1 MQLLR
6 VYFWDVYTVY
16 INDPQAEKSLKFT
29 RKDEY
34 VYQFVRLIIEDH
46 SPDKDVAYFA
56 QKLGISPKRLTN
68 LIRSISGQSAREWI
82 VYYTILEIKSLLR
95 ESSLDLNQ
103 IREILL
109 IGLWVLSD
117 QTQAAGCFI
126 YSFLLCTNTDTYIV
140 QIIFIG
146 TIHFTFIFIIS
157 SGLLG
162 NSGKVNQYQI
172 FNF

>member
-95 ESSLDLNQ
+95 SHPWTLSRLPPG
-103 IREILL
+103 L
-109 IGLWVLSD
+109 I
-117 QTQAAGCFI
+117 FPI
-126 YSFLLCTNTDTYIV
+126 KR
-140 QIIFIG
+140 
-146 TIHFTFIFIIS
+146 H
-157 SGLLG
+157 
-162 NSGKVNQYQI
+162 
-172 FNF
+172 